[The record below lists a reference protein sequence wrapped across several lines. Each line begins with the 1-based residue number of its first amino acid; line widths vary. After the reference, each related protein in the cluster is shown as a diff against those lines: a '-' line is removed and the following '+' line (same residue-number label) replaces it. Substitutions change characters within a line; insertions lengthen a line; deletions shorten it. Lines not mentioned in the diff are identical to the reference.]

1 MSVVAKRRREDPQ
14 VRRAQILQAAK
25 GCFRTL
31 GFQASTV
38 DRIAAEAQ
46 VSVGLLYRFFDSKSA
61 IIEAIILEDA
71 ETQLEQASSAIE
83 SAPAGAIETWLARTA
98 ETTFDRDQIALM
110 CEIAA
115 EVCRNRALQSFVRE
129 RRTQLKHVLV
139 QKLVSK
145 GLAKKAALQTFE
157 RLELIGAVASG
168 AAIHAVLYFDGQ
180 PEKSMRLI
188 SKTINALAA
197 DNFSGAKK

>member
-25 GCFRTL
+25 RCFRTL

-38 DRIAAEAQ
+38 DKIAAEAQ

-61 IIEAIILEDA
+61 IIEAIILE
-71 ETQLEQASSAIE
+71 ETEAQLEQASAAIENAPASAIE
-83 SAPAGAIETWLARTA
+83 SALALTTV
-98 ETTFDRDQIALM
+98 TTFDRDRVALM
-110 CEIAA
+110 FEIAA

-129 RRTQLKHVLV
+129 RRTQLNQMLV

-145 GLAKKAALQTFE
+145 GLAKKAALQTIE
-157 RLELIGAVASG
+157 RLELISAVASG

-180 PEKSMRLI
+180 PEKSMKLV
-188 SKTINALAA
+188 SKTIDALAA
-197 DNFSGAKK
+197 DSFSDAKK